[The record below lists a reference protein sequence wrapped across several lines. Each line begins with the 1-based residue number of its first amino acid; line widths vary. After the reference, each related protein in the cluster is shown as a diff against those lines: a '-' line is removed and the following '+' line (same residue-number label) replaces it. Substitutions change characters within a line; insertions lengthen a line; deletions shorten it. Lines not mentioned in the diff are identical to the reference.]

1 VYTATPMTLS
11 IVIPA
16 YNEERSI
23 GPCLKSALRAAA
35 DAACDV
41 QIVVVDNASTDR
53 TAEIASRF
61 PGVKVVHEPCKGLSR
76 ARQRGYLES
85 RGELVANIDADCIIP
100 KGYIAKV
107 LREFEKERRLAC
119 FSGPFYYYDMPQ
131 TKQLAAA
138 IFYLFQF
145 FPNVLGQRVLGM
157 GGVAQGGNFII
168 RRSMMDRIGGF
179 NTSFDFYGEDT
190 DISLR
195 LARVGLVRF
204 SLRLQMKTSG
214 RRLLKEGVLRSG
226 YLYTTNIIMMYF
238 RGRIITKTHKDV
250 RVP

>member
-1 VYTATPMTLS
+1 MTLS

-53 TAEIASRF
+53 TGEIARGF

-157 GGVAQGGNFII
+157 GGVVQGGNFIV
-168 RRSMMDRIGGF
+168 RRSMMERVGGF
-179 NTSFDFYGEDT
+179 DTSFEFYGEDT

-204 SLRLQMKTSG
+204 SLRLRMKTSG
-214 RRLLKEGVLRSG
+214 RRLLKEGVIKSG

-238 RGRIITKTHKDV
+238 RGRIVTRTHKDV